1 MEDDNLIVEEPI
13 SEYGNLDVNKSYT
26 YLDYLKW
33 QFEERVELIKGRI
46 FKMSPAPNRRHQT
59 LLSNIHIAF
68 DTVFSKH
75 PCNYYFA
82 PFDVRLPIPNKKK
95 PNTVVQPDFCVICDD
110 SKLDDA
116 GCIGAPDLIVEI
128 LSPSNQKHDLAT
140 KFSLYEEVGVK
151 EYWVVFPN
159 ERMVVVYTLVNGK
172 YVGSK
177 PFIDQEEPIN
187 SSLFPDLKIE
197 LKEVFRG
204 VD

>member
-1 MEDDNLIVEEPI
+1 MEDDNFIVEEPI

-59 LLSNIHIAF
+59 LLANVNRQF
-68 DTVFSKH
+68 DFFFLQH

-95 PNTVVQPDFCVICDD
+95 PNTVVQPDFCVICEE

-140 KFSLYEEVGVK
+140 GFSLYEEVGVK

-159 ERMVVVYTLVNGK
+159 ERMVVVYALVNGK

-177 PFIDQEEPIN
+177 PFIDELEPIG